1 MKFLLIFFGKI
12 RKWNNEAIQA
22 LNSGAN
28 LPDKTIAVV
37 HRSDGSGTTF
47 LFTDYLA
54 KVSGE
59 WKSNVGVGKAV
70 RWPTGIGGRVTRVLH
85 PMFLN

>member
-1 MKFLLIFFGKI
+1 MRFLLIFFLEK

-47 LFTDYLA
+47 YLQIILL
-54 KVSGE
+54 K
-59 WKSNVGVGKAV
+59 
-70 RWPTGIGGRVTRVLH
+70 
-85 PMFLN
+85 